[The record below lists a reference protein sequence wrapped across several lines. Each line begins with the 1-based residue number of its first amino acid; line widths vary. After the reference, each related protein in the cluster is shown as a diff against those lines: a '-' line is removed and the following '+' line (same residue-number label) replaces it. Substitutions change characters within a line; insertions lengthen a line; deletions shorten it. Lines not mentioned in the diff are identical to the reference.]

1 MAMGTQ
7 QRAPLEHAIPT
18 ESTELQRSRTAQ
30 QIVAQLAELR
40 EVHEAFA
47 WFRSHARMLEDLQL
61 EVTAIPAPPWGEAAR
76 CDWLKARFE
85 ELGLADVH
93 LDELGNVLGI
103 RRGAQS
109 HDHFIAL
116 SAHLDTVFP
125 PGTEI
130 SVRREGDKLCGP
142 GISDNGSGIA
152 AMLAIA

>member
-1 MAMGTQ
+1 MPSSPSA
-7 QRAPLEHAIPT
+7 RVRFREKRSSAD
-18 ESTELQRSRTAQ
+18 LQTGKSAQ
-30 QIVAQLAELR
+30 QLVAELAER
-40 EVHEAFA
+40 RWVQEAFA

-109 HDHFIAL
+109 HDHFIA
-116 SAHLDTVFP
+116 
-125 PGTEI
+125 
-130 SVRREGDKLCGP
+130 
-142 GISDNGSGIA
+142 
-152 AMLAIA
+152 